1 MIEKC
6 PGVRSKALRASA
18 KGRDCTLRLP
28 GHCNANPE
36 TSVLAHLPFGGRGIG
51 LKGSDQHAVIACS
64 GCHDALD
71 RRVPLRIPLTELLES
86 VIRAHA
92 ETHAIWIANGLV
104 TYQEN

>member
-1 MIEKC
+1 MIENSARI
-6 PGVRSKALRASA
+6 RSKALRQSA
-18 KGRDCTLRLP
+18 MGRECTLRLP
-28 GHCNANPE
+28 GHCNADPS
-36 TSVLAHLPFGGRGIG
+36 TSVLAHLPFGDRGVG

-71 RRVPLRIPLTELLES
+71 RRVPLRVPFSELLES

-104 TYQEN
+104 TYKEN